1 MIGSWESGNSD
12 SLSYGANDRLVAA
25 RSEYPTTE
33 AGREEPDA
41 FPVNDH
47 STRKA
52 TRLADFRG
60 PRKVIGAARLA
71 TFAARNLWATMWP

>member
-1 MIGSWESGNSD
+1 VNQNSNGCFCD
-12 SLSYGANDRLVAA
+12 AKSHGRETAV
-25 RSEYPTTE
+25 
-33 AGREEPDA
+33 GREEPDA
-41 FPVNDH
+41 FPVNGH

-71 TFAARNLWATMWP
+71 TFAPRNLWATMWP